1 MINDIFGWEPTEE
14 DIEEMMDNHLRELD
28 AKLMYELKYATLYD
42 PFRREEVSG
51 SVFIKRYNLRLAKK
65 AYQDP
70 KNHLHGDDYQEAK
83 AIYSGGPA
91 KEKKPAKKNNGKQYV
106 PVSYTFLDNDK
117 ILKANANKLM
127 FYLVLK
133 RYVWKHPSKA
143 DTLGIYNKY
152 YKGKGLLVA
161 TKPQSDFMKMFGI
174 KKRETIK
181 RWTDNLRTEGAIKLT
196 KIKVGQGKQ
205 HVYILGHVDANGNEI
220 YYYDE

>member
-1 MINDIFGWEPTEE
+1 MQGWESSHRALLCEQQ
-14 DIEEMMDNHLRELD
+14 HLV
-28 AKLMYELKYATLYD
+28 TD
-42 PFRREEVSG
+42 PWQLQ
-51 SVFIKRYNLRLAKK
+51 Y
-65 AYQDP
+65 
-70 KNHLHGDDYQEAK
+70 LHGDDYQEAK
-83 AIYSGGPA
+83 AIYTGGQV
-91 KEKKPAKKNNGKQYV
+91 KEKKPVKKNKVKQFV
-106 PVSYTFLDNDK
+106 PVSYALLDNDK
-117 ILKANANKLM
+117 ILKANANKTM
-127 FYLVLK
+127 FYFVLK

-196 KIKVGQGKQ
+196 RIKVGKGKQ
-205 HVYILGHVDANGNEI
+205 NVYILGQVDADGNEI